1 MQKRIKITL
10 WLLAVFLVSVITHNI
25 LLRIL
30 KKEDAVFF
38 FIALI
43 SAIGFGIFIVYDM
56 IIFMEEL
63 LGLKKGEV
71 QMAGKSP
78 VIKKKK

>member
-1 MQKRIKITL
+1 MQKRIKITI
-10 WLLAVFLVSVITHNI
+10 WLLGIFLVSVIAHNI
-25 LLRIL
+25 ILRVL
-30 KKEDAVFF
+30 KREDAVFF

-43 SAIGFGIFIVYDM
+43 SAIGSGVFVVYNM

-71 QMAGKSP
+71 QLAGKSI
-78 VIKKKK
+78 IKKKK

>member
-1 MQKRIKITL
+1 MQKRIKLTI
-10 WLLAVFLVSVITHNI
+10 WLLGIFLPAVIIHNI
-25 LLRIL
+25 LLSYFKRD
-30 KKEDAVFF
+30 DAVFF
-38 FIALI
+38 FIALV
-43 SAIGFGIFIVYDM
+43 SAVGFGIALVYNM

-71 QMAGKSP
+71 QLAGKSP